1 MISIEND
8 IFTAVAETLRE
19 RFPGIFVVG
28 EYTPVPAK
36 LPAAMLYESDN
47 YVLAS
52 GSTSDRIENYA
63 RVTYSLSVFSNKT
76 VGKKS
81 EAKAISDAAD
91 EALSALGFT
100 RISRMQVPNMAD
112 ATIFRLESRYEAVI
126 GPGLESGTYQIY
138 QNT

>member
-8 IFTAVAETLRE
+8 IFTAVAETLRAN
-19 RFPGIFVVG
+19 FPGIFVVG
-28 EYTPVPAK
+28 EYIPVPAK
-36 LPAAMLYESDN
+36 LPAAMLYEADN

-52 GSTSDRIENYA
+52 GSTSRIENYA
-63 RVTYSLSVFSNKT
+63 RVTYFLSVFSNKT

-91 EALSALGFT
+91 EALAALGFT